1 MNWHKTQDSNPV
13 MTTKIVSNVFSIS
26 QCHLQTVNCVVEN
39 FSNLIE
45 IQSRGKSAPKRTTQK
60 NELFRERESR
70 GKSAPKRPTQK
81 NERARE
87 RERDRERRGGLD
99 QIIET

>member
-1 MNWHKTQDSNPV
+1 MSWHKTQDSNPV

-39 FSNLIE
+39 FSNSNLIE

-70 GKSAPKRPTQK
+70 GAISSQK
-81 NERARE
+81 
-87 RERDRERRGGLD
+87 
-99 QIIET
+99 THTKK